1 MASVTT
7 TSKNMP
13 KLVMAKLLRMRSKL
27 TRWILIHGLGRW
39 LIAILA
45 VLAFDVALD
54 RFFKMDFAQRL
65 VMLIA
70 MAIAAA
76 VYFGI
81 RVLKPLLSRLSDDA
95 LIYEVES
102 KNPRVEGEFAFEC
115 SAVSR
120 RRMETM
126 GNFCRIG
133 GGDD

>member
-54 RFFKMDFAQRL
+54 RFFKMDFAL
-65 VMLIA
+65 LNKWFLIK
-70 MAIAAA
+70 
-76 VYFGI
+76 F
-81 RVLKPLLSRLSDDA
+81 LK
-95 LIYEVES
+95 
-102 KNPRVEGEFAFEC
+102 N
-115 SAVSR
+115 
-120 RRMETM
+120 
-126 GNFCRIG
+126 
-133 GGDD
+133 